1 MRFTEKQQRRE
12 QKGRAMRFTET
23 MTERREQEG
32 RAMRFTEKQWREN
45 NKEQNIECWDWSMIE
60 NSFGIPERALWK
72 LEVHYG
78 ELPKEIILR
87 HNGWVAYLDQVS
99 DTNLYLLTGHELE
112 EQTHE
117 NWMVYRGQ

>member
-1 MRFTEKQQRRE
+1 MRFTEK
-12 QKGRAMRFTET
+12 
-23 MTERREQEG
+23 QEG
-32 RAMRFTEKQWREN
+32 RAMRFTKEQWLDN
-45 NKEQNIECWDWSMIE
+45 NKEQNIECWDTTHGQNI
-60 NSFGIPERALWK
+60 WK

-87 HNGWVAYLDQVS
+87 HNGWVTYLDQVR
-99 DTNLYLLTGHELE
+99 DTNLYLMTGRELE